1 MNLFYSLKVDM
12 TRFFLHVS
20 KESKISI
27 IGLKFK
33 KKLVIISIMQIK
45 KSKLFTF

>member
-1 MNLFYSLKVDM
+1 MNLFYSLRVDM

-20 KESKISI
+20 NESKISI

-33 KKLVIISIMQIK
+33 KISYYNNYENK